1 MATMHNAL
9 PKLVLVQ
16 EACMSVISCTLVAAK
31 LKPSTFKIL
40 AKADVKRHVAVIG
53 MHVQAQIFADLVPHD
68 KGVVPVKVRPNAR
81 EKMMRNQLQEAVDE
95 PARVPCCCGS

>member
-1 MATMHNAL
+1 MATMHNAM

-16 EACMSVISCTLVAAK
+16 KACVSVIGCTLVAAK
-31 LKPSTFKIL
+31 LKSSTFKIL
-40 AKADVKRHVAVIG
+40 AEANVEGHVAVIG

-81 EKMMRNQLQEAVDE
+81 KKVMRNQLQEAVDE
-95 PARVPCCCGS
+95 PAGVPCCCGS